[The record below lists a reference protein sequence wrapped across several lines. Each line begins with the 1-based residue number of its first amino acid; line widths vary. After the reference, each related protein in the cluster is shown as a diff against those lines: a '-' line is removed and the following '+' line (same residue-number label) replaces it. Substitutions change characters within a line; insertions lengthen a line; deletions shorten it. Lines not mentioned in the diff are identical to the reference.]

1 MLSVSNG
8 VARSILKATNGQFFS
23 VTFKAR
29 GTGEERTIVGRTGVR
44 KGVTGQG
51 MRYSPADKD
60 AITVWDNGNV
70 PNAKGKKSEG
80 HKTVPLNDIREV
92 RAGGAKFRVAGHS

>member
-1 MLSVSNG
+1 MLRVSNG
-8 VARSILKATNGQFFS
+8 VARDILKATNGQFFS
-23 VTFKAR
+23 VTFKTR

-44 KGVTGQG
+44 KGLSGG
-51 MRYSPADKD
+51 ALRYDPAQHN

-70 PNAKGKKSEG
+70 ANAEGKKSTG

-92 RAGGAKFRVAGHS
+92 RAGGATFRIAGHS